1 MLILFLFIQV
11 DSMSMDQ
18 ALARGLKLSPAYQQ
32 SGVTL
37 DKARIAFFQSLFN
50 LTPTVSAGISYSKTD
65 YPDSL
70 IASTERYSNSLNFS
84 MPIFDLDVLG
94 SIFVSGLNWKGNRIQ
109 HRSDQANLI
118 LQIKSAYYNLVN
130 ARELLTYSD
139 IAIQRSDENLTL
151 IKTKYEL
158 GAASR
163 LDMLQAEVLYLQTRQ
178 VKARTKTMEITAQ
191 EQLKSLLGE
200 DRDIYPTDSLTVPG
214 EIPFPPLDSL
224 LEQLDRVNY
233 NLRLAGEMEKAAK
246 INLLVAYLGFLPR
259 ISGSYGLGAASE
271 SLHTDP
277 GWFFD
282 NANRTWSI
290 SVSFPIFEVK
300 GLVFKLLNARKD
312 YQLKKL
318 SRRQTILDTEKAL
331 RTTYYG
337 LQESYENLRLSQRS
351 YEAATEAANIAR
363 EQYRLGA
370 MSLIDWLK
378 VEGDMYDSKTAYSQA
393 LSDYYVKQ
401 LNFSFIL
408 GETSFNKEP

>member
-1 MLILFLFIQV
+1 MLILLIFLQV
-11 DSMSMDQ
+11 DSLSLDQ
-18 ALARGLKLSPAYQQ
+18 ALARGLKSSPSYQQ

-50 LTPTVSAGISYSKTD
+50 LTPTVSAGISYTKTE
-65 YPDSL
+65 YPDTL
-70 IASTERYSNSLNFS
+70 IPTSERYSNSMNFS

-94 SIFVSGLNWKGNRIQ
+94 SILVSGLNWKGNRIQ

-151 IKTKYEL
+151 IKTKFEL

-163 LDMLQAEVLYLQTRQ
+163 LDVLQAEVLNLQTRQ
-178 VKARTKTMEITAQ
+178 VKARTRTMEITAQ

-200 DRDIYPTDSLTVPG
+200 DRDIHPKDTLTVPG

-224 LEQLDRVNY
+224 LENLDRVNY
-233 NLRLAGEMEKAAK
+233 NLRLAFEVERAAK
-246 INLLVAYLGFLPR
+246 INLLTAYLGFLPR
-259 ISGSYGLGAASE
+259 VSGSYGLSASSE

-277 GWFFD
+277 GWFQD
-282 NANRTWSI
+282 NATRNWSV

-300 GLVFKLLNARKD
+300 GLIFNLLNARKD

-318 SRRQTILDTEKAL
+318 IRRQTILETEKAL

-337 LQESYENLRLSQRS
+337 LQESHENLRLSQRS
-351 YEAATEAANIAR
+351 FEAATEAANIAR

-370 MSLIDWLK
+370 LSLINWLK

-401 LNFSFIL
+401 LNFSFLL
-408 GETSFNKEP
+408 GESSFNKEP

>member
-1 MLILFLFIQV
+1 MLILLIFLQV
-11 DSMSMDQ
+11 DSLSLDQ
-18 ALARGLKLSPAYQQ
+18 ALARGLKLSPSYQQ

-65 YPDSL
+65 YADSV
-70 IASTERYSNSLNFS
+70 IPSSERYSNSLNFS

-94 SIFVSGLNWKGNRIQ
+94 SIFVAGLNWKGNRIQ

-118 LQIKSAYYNLVN
+118 LQIKSAYYNLAN

-151 IKTKYEL
+151 IKTKFEL
-158 GAASR
+158 GAATR

-178 VKARTKTMEITAQ
+178 AKARTKTLEITAQ

-200 DRDIYPTDSLTVPG
+200 DRDVYPTDTLAVPG
-214 EIPFPPLDSL
+214 DIPFPPLDSL
-224 LEQLDRVNY
+224 LENLDNVNY

-259 ISGSYGLGAASE
+259 ISGSYGFGASSE

-282 NANRTWSI
+282 NANRTWSV
-290 SVSFPIFEVK
+290 SASFPIFELK
-300 GLVFKLLNARKD
+300 GLIFNLLNARKD

-318 SRRQTILDTEKAL
+318 GRRQAILDTEKAL

-378 VEGDMYDSKTAYSQA
+378 VEGDMYNSKTAYSQA

-408 GETSFNKEP
+408 GEASFNKEP